1 MFNIIKLIY
10 VALETRTSQTTPS
23 AGRRVKP
30 DLEAVWGWYP
40 TNRARQNVDN
50 TRALAPL
57 SSMASVSV
65 PVSVNEDQ
73 AKAMAKKVGTAALDA
88 GKKAP
93 CP

>member
-1 MFNIIKLIY
+1 MLG
-10 VALETRTSQTTPS
+10 PS
-23 AGRRVKP
+23 HPDTKVRCTILSILAGLVEPCGGGIPRSGGNEKH
-30 DLEAVWGWYP
+30 
-40 TNRARQNVDN
+40 QNAD
-50 TRALAPL
+50 ALARRFL
-57 SSMASVSV
+57 SMASVSV

>member
-1 MFNIIKLIY
+1 MNKKVIIYLSDLRCIITVY
-10 VALETRTSQTTPS
+10 RS
-23 AGRRVKP
+23 AWMCNVQNLQIHARRRRP
-30 DLEAVWGWYP
+30 
-40 TNRARQNVDN
+40 
-50 TRALAPL
+50 PL

-73 AKAMAKKVGTAALDA
+73 AKAMAKKVGVAALDA

>member
-1 MFNIIKLIY
+1 LEQKG
-10 VALETRTSQTTPS
+10 ALLYS
-23 AGRRVKP
+23 AWMCNVQNLQIHARRRRP
-30 DLEAVWGWYP
+30 
-40 TNRARQNVDN
+40 
-50 TRALAPL
+50 PL

-73 AKAMAKKVGTAALDA
+73 AKAMAKKVGVAALDA